1 MIRHLLVAC
10 LALAVPSM
18 AAEPLKALL
27 IAGGCCHDYAKQHEI
42 ISKGIQSRA
51 NVQVDVIWTD
61 DKSTNPPLPLY
72 DKADWAKG
80 YDIIIHD
87 ECAASMNDKAVLSRI
102 LDAHKTIPSVQLHCA
117 MHSFRTGEDRWF
129 KRLGLQ
135 SNSHNWQKPISIKF
149 VDPEHP
155 ITKGLADWTTINEEL
170 YNNLNLFDAHPLA
183 MGTQEQKAADGS
195 IKPVQ
200 YVVAWINEKV
210 GARSFSTT
218 IGHNNE
224 TVADARY
231 LDLVTRG
238 TLWAMDKLNADY
250 LGKPFTGK
258 NNVTF
263 VKAKPEEKKPA
274 APAITLG
281 APPKDATL
289 VTVTASST
297 QPGNDLWKCVD
308 GSNDT
313 RWCASDGAKPQ
324 WLQLELDQPQDL
336 SSIRIIWEADR
347 AYQYQIE
354 GSSDGK
360 TWNMLAD
367 ATKNKANGPNEHALT
382 AKKVKFLKITGIGSS
397 GGWISIR
404 EVQLKGPAIKSLFP
418 KLDEKAK
425 AQVTEA
431 ARAAADPF
439 KEKGNIK
446 PEIVKL
452 TPEEEKQILS
462 DVKVPEGFD
471 VTLFANAKAANY
483 PVYVSAA
490 PNGDLYVSS
499 DGNGSLGRNPQRGR
513 IIRLRDTDGDG
524 RADETK
530 VFAEVDSPRGLVWDH
545 DRLYLV
551 HPPHVSVFIDKNG
564 DGVSD
569 EQKILINGIAF
580 GFADRPADHTTN
592 GLSMGIDGWLYIAGG
607 DFGFMDAVGTDG
619 KHLQHR
625 GGGVI
630 RFRPDGSGLE
640 IFATGTRNILGTP
653 ISPLLDIFARDN
665 TNDGGGWNVR
675 FHHFTGLEDHGYP
688 RMYKNFGDEHI
699 QPLADYGGGSGC
711 GSTYL
716 SEPGFPKEWNDAP
729 MTCDWGTGALWKH
742 TVEPK
747 GATFIESK
755 PPEKFIAMT
764 RPTDADVD
772 GLSHVYQA
780 SWKGATFNWQGPDVG
795 YIVRVSPKGYK
806 PEPLLDVAKATDER
820 LVKELE
826 SSSQVRV
833 LDAQR
838 ELLRR
843 DAKPETTKALLALA
857 GDKAKALPARV
868 AALYAVT
875 LRFTS
880 PDKNG
885 DVTESVVSK
894 ANLLGSELQFI
905 GDASL
910 QRFVVRALGDVSRTG
925 FRRERG
931 GPTFV
936 TNQTRFNPEVLN
948 AGLESPDARTRQ
960 EAIVAAAR
968 QGIHN
973 LQDSIAKLLGDAD
986 PVVAHTAFR
995 ALAMMNA
1002 HEACFAIVDNYDA
1015 LLPQRAGAFRALMR
1029 MHTSEVV
1036 KGLTDRL
1043 SKESGTNERR
1053 GVLATLCRLHFTEGE
1068 WKRDASGAAPSWG
1081 TRPDTRGPYYEP
1093 VPWGESDKIMAA
1105 LKEAL
1110 AKAPPDE
1117 AAFHISEMNRN
1128 RIQSNDALAR
1138 ILELAKKDPKL
1149 ALDAVAQLATADTIP
1164 TDAIPVLV
1172 AAARSPTAP
1181 ASTLA
1186 QAISAITRTDNA
1198 EAWTEALNALVALDQ
1213 AKGAG
1218 KEQEAGRTAFLSS
1231 PKLENVHQAMEAAAA
1246 KVGEPTAPWA
1256 EAALLNLAARTTGS
1270 PEAREMSLKA
1280 LDAGWADAKRRV
1292 QIIRAAEKSKS
1303 HLLDAKISAAANDAD
1318 KDVAKAAKQAVNSL
1332 KLKAIA
1338 EDKTPKVG
1346 TLKMEDA
1353 IAQVL
1358 KTKGDKALGEALF
1371 TKMTCV
1377 ACHTTS
1383 QNQPQKGPYLGNIAQ
1398 TYKRPDLA
1406 ANILDPNRTIAQGFA
1421 SEMVTL
1427 KDGTVQMGF
1436 ITLEGASEIKM
1447 RNIAAQEFTYKTTDI
1462 AKRDK
1467 LPTSM
1472 MPPGLMTNFSVFE
1485 FASLLDYLEALAK
1498 K

>member
-1 MIRHLLVAC
+1 MRFVKITLLSLLLTPC
-10 LALAVPSM
+10 ALP
-18 AAEPLKALL
+18 AAQPLKALL
-27 IAGGCCHDYAKQHEI
+27 IAGGCCHDYVKQHEI
-42 ISKGIQSRA
+42 ISQGIQARA

-72 DKADWAKG
+72 NKADWAKG
-80 YDIIIHD
+80 YDVIIHD
-87 ECAASMNDKAVLSRI
+87 ECAASMNDKAVLTRI
-102 LDAHKTIPSVQLHCA
+102 LYAHKTIPSVQLHCA

-135 SNSHNWQKPISIKF
+135 SNSHGPQEPIAITF
-149 VDPEHP
+149 VDREHP
-155 ITKGLADWTTINEEL
+155 ITKSLSDWTTIKEEL
-170 YNNLNLFDAHPLA
+170 YNNVNLFDANPLA
-183 MGTQEQKAADGS
+183 MGKQTVKNKDGTT
-195 IKPVQ
+195 KDVE
-200 YVVAWINEKV
+200 YVVAWTNERA

-238 TLWAMDKLNADY
+238 MLWSMDKLNADY
-250 LGKPFTGK
+250 LGKSFTGK
-258 NNVTF
+258 NSITF
-263 VKAKPEEKKPA
+263 VKAKVVEAPKP
-274 APAITLG
+274 P
-281 APPKDATL
+281 PVPKDATGIKA
-289 VTVTASST
+289 TASSEEK
-297 QPGNDLWKCVD
+297 GKNNFAWRAVDNDE
-308 GSNDT
+308 ST
-313 RWCASDGAKPQ
+313 RWCADGGEYPQ
-324 WLQLELDQPQDL
+324 WLQLELEKPQAL
-336 SSIRIIWEADR
+336 TGIETTWENNGV
-347 AYQYQIE
+347 YHYKVE
-354 GSSDGK
+354 GSTDGK
-360 TWNMLAD
+360 TWATLAD
-367 ATKNKANGPNEHALT
+367 GSKNEKNAPYSNDFAKADGIRFVKIHALG
-382 AKKVKFLKITGIGSS
+382 KKS
-397 GGWISIR
+397 GGWASIR
-404 EVQLKGPAIKSLFP
+404 EVRLKGPGIKGIAP
-418 KLDEKAK
+418 KLSAEQEKLAK
-425 AQVTEA
+425 DAYIKA
-431 ARAAADPF
+431 NDPH
-439 KEKGNIK
+439 KDSGNIK

-452 TPEEEKQILS
+452 TPEQESQILK
-462 DVKVPEGFD
+462 DVKVPDGFD
-471 VTLFANAKAANY
+471 VTLFANPKAANY

-499 DGNGSLGRNPQRGR
+499 DGNGSLGRNPNRGR
-513 IIRLRDTDGDG
+513 IIRLRDSDGDG
-524 RADETK
+524 RADEAK
-530 VFAEVDSPRGLVWDH
+530 EFVKDVDSPRGLVWDH

-665 TNDGGGWNVR
+665 TNDGGGWDVR

-780 SWKGATFNWQGPDVG
+780 SWRGATFNWEGPDVG

-806 PEPLLDVAKATDER
+806 PEPLLDVAKATDEQ
-820 LVKELE
+820 LIKQLE
-826 SSSQVRV
+826 SPSQVRTM
-833 LDAQR
+833 DAQR

-843 DAKPETTKALLALA
+843 EAKPETTKALLALA
-857 GDKAKALPARV
+857 GDKAKVLPARV

-875 LRFTS
+875 QSKQQSGILTL
-880 PDKNG
+880 
-885 DVTESVVSK
+885 DVAT
-894 ANLLGSELQFI
+894 LGN
-905 GDASL
+905 DASIR
-910 QRFVVRALGDVSRTG
+910 RFVVRALSDIRSVTFGWSIEGRVTPPSLCRDTFSSSDPRDKLQAIIFASRQNLKG
-925 FRRERG
+925 FA
-931 GPTFV
+931 P
-936 TNQTRFNPEVLN
+936 Q
-948 AGLESPDARTRQ
+948 
-960 EAIVAAAR
+960 IAA
-968 QGIHN
+968 
-973 LQDSIAKLLGDAD
+973 LLGDAD

-995 ALAMMNA
+995 ALAMLNA
-1002 HEACFAIVDNYDA
+1002 SEACFAIVDNYDA
-1015 LLPQRAGAFRALMR
+1015 PAAQRRGAFLALMR
-1029 MHTSEVV
+1029 MHTPEVV
-1036 KGLTDRL
+1036 KGLIERL
-1043 SKESGTNERR
+1043 AKTSGTKERE
-1053 GVLATLCRLHFTEGE
+1053 GIEAALSRLHFVEGE

-1081 TRPDTRGPYYEP
+1081 TRPDTRGPYYDP
-1093 VPWGESDKIMAA
+1093 VVWSESDKIMAA

-1110 AKAPPDE
+1110 GKAPPDE
-1117 AAFHISEMNRN
+1117 AAFLVAEMNRN
-1128 RIQSNDALAR
+1128 RIQSSDALAR
-1138 ILELAKKDPKL
+1138 ILVLAKQDPKL
-1149 ALDAVAQLATADTIP
+1149 AADAVAQLATADTIP
-1164 TDAIPVLV
+1164 ADAIPVLI
-1172 AAARSPTAP
+1172 AAARDENSKP
-1181 ASTLA
+1181 ATLA
-1186 QAISAITRTDNA
+1186 GAISAITKTDNA
-1198 EAWTEALNALVALDQ
+1198 DAWSAALTALVALDK
-1213 AKGAG
+1213 AKGSG
-1218 KEQEAGRTAFLSS
+1218 KEQEAGRSAFTSA

-1256 EAALLNLAARTTGS
+1256 EAALLNLASRTTGS

-1292 QIIRAAEKSKS
+1292 QIIRAADKSKS
-1303 HLLDAKISAAANDAD
+1303 HAIDAKILAVMDDAD
-1318 KDVAKAAKQAVNSL
+1318 KEVAKAAKQAANSL

-1346 TLKMEDA
+1346 TLKVEDA

-1358 KTKGDKALGEALF
+1358 TMKGDKSLGEALF
-1371 TKMTCV
+1371 TKATCV

-1436 ITLEGASEIKM
+1436 ITLEGPSEIKI
-1447 RNIAAQEFTYKTTDI
+1447 RNVAAQEFTYKTADI

-1467 LPTSM
+1467 IPASM
-1472 MPPGLMTNFSVFE
+1472 MPPGLMTNFTVFE
-1485 FASLLDYLEALAK
+1485 FASLLDYLEALSK